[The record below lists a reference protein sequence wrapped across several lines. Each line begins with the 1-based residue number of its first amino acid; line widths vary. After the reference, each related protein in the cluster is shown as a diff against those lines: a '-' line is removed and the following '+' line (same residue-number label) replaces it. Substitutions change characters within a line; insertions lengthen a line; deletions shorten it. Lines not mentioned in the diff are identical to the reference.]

1 MFNAQIER
9 VECRPWGLFGGLSAA
24 GNQVVFQ
31 RNGEAPVVHATGKV
45 FAQHLRPGDRYMLRS
60 GGGGGFGCP
69 LDRKLED
76 VEHDVR
82 EGYVSIAAAREQYG
96 AVIDP
101 ATMRA
106 RRTDSAALR
115 ARMRAAGL
123 PRDVPFESLGGRV
136 PAPQIGEAAL
146 DPVGTELK
154 ALMPRAFQLRCR
166 CC

>member
-1 MFNAQIER
+1 
-9 VECRPWGLFGGLSAA
+9 
-24 GNQVVFQ
+24 
-31 RNGEAPVVHATGKV
+31 
-45 FAQHLRPGDRYMLRS
+45 
-60 GGGGGFGCP
+60 
-69 LDRKLED
+69 
-76 VEHDVR
+76 
-82 EGYVSIAAAREQYG
+82 
-96 AVIDP
+96 VIDP

-136 PAPQIGEAAL
+136 PAPQLGEAAL
-146 DPVGTELK
+146 DSVGTELK